1 MWDIEATPHDVPPPD
16 PWQLPGLRNWRHGPG
31 GYLVR
36 LSGSLSRKSEDVKD
50 QGKIMCVQRGGEEER
65 ELVRGYRK
73 GTVGDQD

>member
-1 MWDIEATPHDVPPPD
+1 M
-16 PWQLPGLRNWRHGPG
+16 
-31 GYLVR
+31 VR